1 MNQIIYKMTAII
13 IVPICLSFYF
23 VINLRYF
30 DSYRDIF
37 KQNAKTF
44 CLKTIY
50 NLFYVYSVCEINCI
64 KIYNYSLPLV
74 KSIQNNTQYF
84 LEKYNIIS
92 QNEVINPESMN
103 TRIEVYNHIGLQ
115 VLQKD
120 VSKKFEDM
128 SICHLEYVDDF
139 SYYTMIVTDLFQ
151 INNLNKKIIQNKK
164 IINNLDNYEFKFEI
178 SDTTFIAL
186 YLNYN
191 DARYNINL
199 KTDEFNF
206 YVVGNIINKSFIQYY
221 IKNILHDNI
230 LINTDEKPFL
240 YKLELM
246 DQEVNVLELNETQ
259 SIIIE
264 KNGYRIDG
272 NKTSNILKIPDDYIK
287 I

>member
-1 MNQIIYKMTAII
+1 MTSFII
-13 IVPICLSFYF
+13 IPVCLSFYF
-23 VINLRYF
+23 VVNSRYL
-30 DSYRDIF
+30 DSYRDIL
-37 KQNAKTF
+37 KQNTKTF

-50 NLFYVYSVCEINCI
+50 NLFYVYSVCEINCA
-64 KIYNYSLPLV
+64 KVYNYILPCI
-74 KSIQNNTQYF
+74 KSIQINTHFF
-84 LEKYNIIS
+84 LEKHNIIS
-92 QNEVINPESMN
+92 QNEVISNTESMN

-120 VSKKFEDM
+120 VSKKFKDM
-128 SICHLEYVDDF
+128 IICDLEYVDDF
-139 SYYTMIVTDLFQ
+139 SYYTMIVTDL
-151 INNLNKKIIQNKK
+151 NKKNIQNKK
-164 IINNLDNYEFKFEI
+164 IINNLDNYEFKFET
-178 SDTTFIAL
+178 SDITFIAL

-191 DARYNINL
+191 DVRYNINL

-230 LINTDEKPFL
+230 LINTDETPFL

-246 DQEVNVLELNETQ
+246 DHEVNVLELNETQ

-264 KNGYRIDG
+264 KNGYRIGID
-272 NKTSNILKIPDDYIK
+272 KTETQETQEIQEIQEIQDDYIK